1 MVSHKAN
8 RSRRFCWLALWAFAA
23 WVARGEVASP
33 LAMKDQHGKPRSLA
47 FPRPEVSVLLI
58 ADRPGSSQL
67 EPWIEAIHD
76 RYEDDVAIEGVALLK
91 GVPRPMR
98 GLVSSL
104 FRRGVPRPV
113 MLDWANESAE
123 SYSFVAKKA
132 NVFVIARDG
141 RIHLRIQG
149 PSSEEN
155 LARCFSGIDEL
166 L

>member
-1 MVSHKAN
+1 MTI
-8 RSRRFCWLALWAFAA
+8 RSLLLCWLALWGFAA
-23 WVARGEVASP
+23 WVAHGETAAP
-33 LAMKDQHGKPRSLA
+33 LVMEDQHGDPRVLT

-58 ADRPGSSQL
+58 ADRQGSSQL
-67 EPWIEAIHD
+67 EPWIEALYD

-98 GLVSSL
+98 RMVRFL
-104 FRRGVPRPV
+104 FRRGVPHPV
-113 MLDWANESAE
+113 MLDWTNKSAE
-123 SYSFVAKKA
+123 RYSFVAHKP
-132 NVFVIARDG
+132 NVFVITRDG
-141 RIHLRIQG
+141 RIHLRIHG